1 MNLGAQISL
10 RKNEFL
16 RIKKPQS
23 IEDRDAWDCI
33 QIMMLLCLFE
43 MEDTQ
48 ALYALTWGEIFFI
61 VFQTVQRLKIYLKI
75 CPEIDFRQV
84 KATEYREYR
93 WHPVL
98 HKYEK
103 QGNM

>member
-1 MNLGAQISL
+1 
-10 RKNEFL
+10 
-16 RIKKPQS
+16 
-23 IEDRDAWDCI
+23 
-33 QIMMLLCLFE
+33 

-48 ALYALTWGEIFFI
+48 ALYALTWGEIFFL
-61 VFQTVQRLKIYLKI
+61 VFQSPTIENL
-75 CPEIDFRQV
+75 PENLPKIDFRQV